1 MTSSTGRP
9 STPPLA
15 FTSSRHISSA
25 VLITLLGAAPAPVNA
40 RLSPI
45 LIGWPLCADA
55 LDKVT
60 VAIAIAVPADR
71 IACKHQVHIAS
82 SSFVPL
88 GNRPAASF
96 LVTRVRVP
104 AFLHGFVD
112 ETVAHLT
119 QGFDLGLH
127 DIAGSQKRIG
137 TLTDAAAGTAAEHVA
152 RLEGEH
158 VRGVLDLLLGG
169 EDEL

>member
-9 STPPLA
+9 SRPPLA

-55 LDKVT
+55 FDKVT
-60 VAIAIAVPADR
+60 VAIAIAMAADR

-82 SSFVPL
+82 SLVRAVGS
-88 GNRPAASF
+88 RPAASV
-96 LVTRVRVP
+96 LVSHLVCEVLR
-104 AFLHGFVD
+104 LHSAWP
-112 ETVAHLT
+112 T
-119 QGFDLGLH
+119 
-127 DIAGSQKRIG
+127 KRM
-137 TLTDAAAGTAAEHVA
+137 
-152 RLEGEH
+152 
-158 VRGVLDLLLGG
+158 
-169 EDEL
+169 

>member
-82 SSFVPL
+82 SSFVLL
-88 GNRPAASF
+88 GTRPAASF
-96 LVTRVRVP
+96 LVTRVVC
-104 AFLHGFVD
+104 G
-112 ETVAHLT
+112 
-119 QGFDLGLH
+119 
-127 DIAGSQKRIG
+127 
-137 TLTDAAAGTAAEHVA
+137 
-152 RLEGEH
+152 
-158 VRGVLDLLLGG
+158 DLLFYTASSTKRLRIFPKVSISVSTISP
-169 EDEL
+169 EARNVLVPCPTPPQVPQLNTSPASRVSMFEAY